1 MTMASKKSSANKRSI
16 VSFKD
21 LQIAYLLDGIGGVEK
36 LVAGRK
42 SAGSILKRVLKEMS
56 DQGRNVE
63 TLQAYIDERYGSS
76 GRGRAMPHIGEE
88 RKYKAQQI
96 GDGGTFL
103 RLPLTPIGVKKGG
116 VVKVRFE
123 ADRVIVTRT

>member
-1 MTMASKKSSANKRSI
+1 MASKKNTKRSI

-21 LQIAYLLDGIGGVEK
+21 LQIAYLLDGLSGVEK
-36 LVAGRK
+36 LVAGK
-42 SAGSILKRVLKEMS
+42 KNAGTILKRALKEMTG
-56 DQGRNVE
+56 QGRNVE
-63 TLQAYIDERYGSS
+63 TLQRYVDERYGSS
-76 GRGRAMPHIGEE
+76 GRGRAMPNVGEE

-123 ADRVIVTRT
+123 ADRVVVTKN

>member
-1 MTMASKKSSANKRSI
+1 MASKKASSKRSI

-42 SAGSILKRVLKEMS
+42 NAGSILKRALKEMS
-56 DQGRNVE
+56 DQGRNVD
-63 TLQAYIDERYGSS
+63 TLQAYVNERYGSS
-76 GRGRAMPHIGEE
+76 GRGRAMPNVGEE

>member
-1 MTMASKKSSANKRSI
+1 MASKKNSSKRSI

-21 LQIAYLLDGIGGVEK
+21 LQIAYLLDGISGVEK
-36 LVAGRK
+36 LVAGK
-42 SAGSILKRVLKEMS
+42 KNAGSILKRALKEMGG
-56 DQGRNVE
+56 QGRNVE
-63 TLQAYIDERYGSS
+63 TLQKYVDERYGSS
-76 GRGRAMPHIGEE
+76 GRGRAMPNVGEE

-123 ADRVIVTRT
+123 SDRVVVTKT

>member
-1 MTMASKKSSANKRSI
+1 MASKKAQKRGV

-21 LQIAYLLDGIGGVEK
+21 LQIAYLLDGIAGVEK

-42 SAGSILKRVLKEMS
+42 NPAPILKRALNELKA
-56 DQGRNVE
+56 QGRNVE
-63 TLQAYIDERYGSS
+63 TLEAYVTSKHGVS
-76 GRGRAMPHIGEE
+76 GRGRSMPNVGEE
-88 RKYKAQQI
+88 RRYKAQQI
-96 GDGGTFL
+96 ADGGTFL

-123 ADRVIVTRT
+123 ADRVIVTKV

>member
-1 MTMASKKSSANKRSI
+1 MASKKATKRAI

-21 LQIAYLLDGIGGVEK
+21 VQIAYLLDGISGVEK
-36 LVAGRK
+36 LVGTRKNAGI
-42 SAGSILKRVLKEMS
+42 ILKRALKELKG
-56 DQGRNVE
+56 QGRNVE
-63 TLQAYIDERYGSS
+63 TLESYVNERHGNS
-76 GRGRAMPHIGEE
+76 GRGRAMPSVGEE
-88 RKYKAQQI
+88 RKYRAQQI

-123 ADRVIVTRT
+123 ADRIIVTKS

>member
-1 MTMASKKSSANKRSI
+1 MASKKSSNKRSI

-42 SAGSILKRVLKEMS
+42 NAGAILKRVLKEMS

-63 TLQAYIDERYGSS
+63 TLQAYVSERYGTS
-76 GRGRAMPHIGEE
+76 GRGRAMPNVGEE

>member
-1 MTMASKKSSANKRSI
+1 MASKKSPQKRSI

-42 SAGSILKRVLKEMS
+42 NAGSILKRALKEMTE
-56 DQGRNVE
+56 QGRNVE
-63 TLQAYIDERYGSS
+63 TLQAYVAERYGSS
-76 GRGRAMPHIGEE
+76 GRGRAMPNVGEE
-88 RKYKAQQI
+88 RRYKAQQI

>member
-1 MTMASKKSSANKRSI
+1 MASKKSASKRSI

-42 SAGSILKRVLKEMS
+42 NAGAILKRALKEMAE
-56 DQGRNVE
+56 QGRNVE
-63 TLQAYIDERYGSS
+63 TLQAYVDERYGSS
-76 GRGRAMPHIGEE
+76 GRGRAMPNVGEE

>member
-1 MTMASKKSSANKRSI
+1 MASKKKDTKRSI

-21 LQIAYLLDGIGGVEK
+21 LQIAYLLDGISGVEK
-36 LVAGRK
+36 LVAGK
-42 SAGSILKRVLKEMS
+42 KNAGSILKRALKEMTG
-56 DQGRNVE
+56 QGRNVE
-63 TLQAYIDERYGSS
+63 TLEAYVNERYGSS
-76 GRGRAMPHIGEE
+76 GRGRAMPNVGEE

-123 ADRVIVTRT
+123 ADRVVVTKT

>member
-1 MTMASKKSSANKRSI
+1 MNMASKKASSKRSI

-42 SAGSILKRVLKEMS
+42 NAGSILKRALKEMAE
-56 DQGRNVE
+56 QGRNVE
-63 TLQAYIDERYGSS
+63 TLQAYVNERYGSS
-76 GRGRAMPHIGEE
+76 GRGRAMPNIGEE

>member
-1 MTMASKKSSANKRSI
+1 MASKKAAQKRPV

-36 LVAGRK
+36 LGAGRK
-42 SAGSILKRVLKEMS
+42 NAGPMLRRALKEMKG
-56 DQGRNVE
+56 QGRSVE
-63 TLQAYIDERYGSS
+63 TLEAYINSKHGTA
-76 GRGRAMPHIGEE
+76 GRGRSMPNVGEE
-88 RKYKAQQI
+88 RRYKAQQI
-96 GDGGTFL
+96 GDGGSFL

-123 ADRVIVTRT
+123 ADRVIVTKV

>member
-1 MTMASKKSSANKRSI
+1 MASKKKDTKRSI

-21 LQIAYLLDGIGGVEK
+21 LQIAYLLDGISGVEK
-36 LVAGRK
+36 LVAGK
-42 SAGSILKRVLKEMS
+42 KNAGSILKRALKEMTG
-56 DQGRNVE
+56 QGRNVE
-63 TLQAYIDERYGSS
+63 TLDAYVNERYGSS
-76 GRGRAMPHIGEE
+76 GRGRAMPNVGEE

-123 ADRVIVTRT
+123 TDRVVVTKT

>member
-1 MTMASKKSSANKRSI
+1 MASKKASSKRSI

-42 SAGSILKRVLKEMS
+42 NAGSILKRALKEMA

-63 TLQAYIDERYGSS
+63 TLQAYVNERYGSS
-76 GRGRAMPHIGEE
+76 GRGRAMPNVGEE

>member
-1 MTMASKKSSANKRSI
+1 MASKKKDTKRSI

-21 LQIAYLLDGIGGVEK
+21 LQIAYLLDGISGVEK
-36 LVAGRK
+36 LVAGK
-42 SAGSILKRVLKEMS
+42 KNAGSILKRALKEMTG
-56 DQGRNVE
+56 QGRNVE
-63 TLQAYIDERYGSS
+63 TLEAYVNERYGSS
-76 GRGRAMPHIGEE
+76 GRGRAMPNVGEE

-123 ADRVIVTRT
+123 QDRVVVTKT

>member
-1 MTMASKKSSANKRSI
+1 MFDSPPGSGKWYARPPRSRANPEPEKVAVESRQAGEALLSKWRRDREDNIK
-16 VSFKD
+16 
-21 LQIAYLLDGIGGVEK
+21 GG
-36 LVAGRK
+36 
-42 SAGSILKRVLKEMS
+42 
-56 DQGRNVE
+56 QGRNVE
-63 TLQAYIDERYGSS
+63 TLQKYVDERYGSS
-76 GRGRAMPHIGEE
+76 GRGRAMPNVGEE

-123 ADRVIVTRT
+123 SDRVVVTKT

>member
-1 MTMASKKSSANKRSI
+1 MASKKSQSKQRGI

-21 LQIAYLLDGIGGVEK
+21 LQIAYLLDGIAGVEK
-36 LVAGRK
+36 LVAGK
-42 SAGSILKRVLKEMS
+42 KNPGPILKRALDELKA
-56 DQGRNVE
+56 QGRNVE
-63 TLQAYIDERYGSS
+63 TLESYIASRHAST
-76 GRGRAMPHIGEE
+76 GRGRSMPGVGEE
-88 RKYKAQQI
+88 RRYKAQQV

-123 ADRVIVTRT
+123 ADRVIVTKI

>member
-1 MTMASKKSSANKRSI
+1 MAKKKASSKRSI

-36 LVAGRK
+36 LIDGRK
-42 SAGSILKRVLKEMS
+42 NAGSILKRALKEMAE
-56 DQGRNVE
+56 QGRNVE
-63 TLQAYIDERYGSS
+63 TLQAYVNERFGSS
-76 GRGRAMPHIGEE
+76 GRGRAMPNVGEE

-103 RLPLTPIGVKKGG
+103 RLPLTPIGVPKGG
-116 VVKVRFE
+116 TVKVRFE
-123 ADRVIVTRT
+123 ADRVIVTRV

>member
-1 MTMASKKSSANKRSI
+1 MASKKASNKRSI

-21 LQIAYLLDGIGGVEK
+21 LQIAYLLDGIGGIEK

-42 SAGSILKRVLKEMS
+42 NAGTILKRALKEMS

-63 TLQAYIDERYGSS
+63 TLQSYVAERYGSS
-76 GRGRAMPHIGEE
+76 GRGRAMPNVGEE

>member
-1 MTMASKKSSANKRSI
+1 MASKKNTKRSI

-21 LQIAYLLDGIGGVEK
+21 VQISFLVDGISGVEK
-36 LVAGRK
+36 LVGNRK
-42 SAGSILKRVLKEMS
+42 SAGTLIRRALRELEAQGKNVDALKKYV
-56 DQGRNVE
+56 G
-63 TLQAYIDERYGSS
+63 ERYATQ
-76 GRGRAMPHIGEE
+76 GRGRSMPNTGDE
-88 RKYKAQQI
+88 RSYRAQQI
-96 GDGGTFL
+96 GDGGSFL

>member
-1 MTMASKKSSANKRSI
+1 MASKKASSKRSI

-42 SAGSILKRVLKEMS
+42 NAGSILKRALKEMG

-63 TLQAYIDERYGSS
+63 TLQAYVNERYGSS
-76 GRGRAMPHIGEE
+76 GRGRAMPNVGEE

>member
-1 MTMASKKSSANKRSI
+1 MNMASKKASSKRSI

-42 SAGSILKRVLKEMS
+42 NAGSILKRALKEMS
-56 DQGRNVE
+56 DQGRNVD
-63 TLQAYIDERYGSS
+63 TLQAYVNERYGSS
-76 GRGRAMPHIGEE
+76 GRGRAMPNVGEE

>member
-1 MTMASKKSSANKRSI
+1 MNMASKKASSKRSI

-42 SAGSILKRVLKEMS
+42 NAGSILKRALKEMG

-63 TLQAYIDERYGSS
+63 TLQAYVNERYGSS
-76 GRGRAMPHIGEE
+76 GRGRAMPNIGEE

>member
-1 MTMASKKSSANKRSI
+1 MASKKASSKRSI

-42 SAGSILKRVLKEMS
+42 NAGSILKRALKEMG

-63 TLQAYIDERYGSS
+63 TLQAYVNERYGSS
-76 GRGRAMPHIGEE
+76 GRGRAMPNIGEE

>member
-1 MTMASKKSSANKRSI
+1 MASKKKDTKRSI

-21 LQIAYLLDGIGGVEK
+21 LQIAFLLDGISGVEK
-36 LVAGRK
+36 LVAGK
-42 SAGSILKRVLKEMS
+42 KNAGSILKRALKEMTA
-56 DQGRNVE
+56 QGRNVE
-63 TLQAYIDERYGSS
+63 TLEAYVNERYGSS
-76 GRGRAMPHIGEE
+76 GRGRAMPNLGEE

-103 RLPLTPIGVKKGG
+103 RLPLTPIGIKKGG

-123 ADRVIVTRT
+123 SDRVVVTKT

>member
-1 MTMASKKSSANKRSI
+1 MKMASKKSSNKRSI

-42 SAGSILKRVLKEMS
+42 NAGAILKRVLKEMS

-63 TLQAYIDERYGSS
+63 TLQAYVSERYGTS
-76 GRGRAMPHIGEE
+76 GRGRAMPNVGEE

>member
-1 MTMASKKSSANKRSI
+1 MDMASKKASSKRSI

-42 SAGSILKRVLKEMS
+42 NAGSILKRALKEMS
-56 DQGRNVE
+56 DQGRSVE
-63 TLQAYIDERYGSS
+63 TLQSYVNERYGSS
-76 GRGRAMPHIGEE
+76 GRGRAMPNVGEE

>member
-1 MTMASKKSSANKRSI
+1 MASKKSSNKRSI

-42 SAGSILKRVLKEMS
+42 NAGSILKRALKEMVA
-56 DQGRNVE
+56 QGRNVD
-63 TLQAYIDERYGSS
+63 TLQAYLNERFGTL
-76 GRGRAMPHIGEE
+76 GRGRAMPNVGEE

-96 GDGGTFL
+96 GAGGAFL

>member
-1 MTMASKKSSANKRSI
+1 MASKKASSKRSI

-42 SAGSILKRVLKEMS
+42 NAGSILKRALKEMAE
-56 DQGRNVE
+56 QGRNVE
-63 TLQAYIDERYGSS
+63 TLQAYVNERYGSS
-76 GRGRAMPHIGEE
+76 GRGRAMPNIGEE